1 MKAEQTENGENPT
14 NPPSEMM
21 INQLMEITG
30 IQDQQV
36 LCKALKVSQG
46 DIGHAVGLLTIQ
58 PTEVQKPGE
67 PQESGTSEETWEA
80 QKELPKDELQA
91 AIELSLQDSHSAQ
104 EEDRE
109 FHRALEASAEESA
122 ARMKR
127 KRCDAQTD
135 VCSPAD
141 WIRQDDWPV
150 GIRNVGNTCWF
161 SAVIQSL
168 FHLPV
173 FRRLVL
179 NYHLSERLL
188 EKCKSHAVSDTAS
201 PPLPSFTLQRCLT
214 LSLRQQDKRNIAFMQ
229 ELRCLFALMAGST
242 RRFVDPSAAVELLRD
257 AFRTSEAQQDVSEF
271 SHKLLDWLEDAFQLA
286 ANGKSAEDK
295 QKNPM
300 VQLFYGTF
308 VTERRQE
315 GKTFCNIEQF
325 GQYPLQVNG
334 FNNLDEC
341 LEGAMVEKE
350 IESLHSDHGV
360 TPGRERWFKT
370 LPPVLT
376 FELSRFEFN
385 TQLGRPEKIHKKL
398 EFPQIVYMDRYLHKN
413 IEWTHE
419 RRGEVKRLKEQLAVL
434 QQKLECYKNYGSGPS
449 KYPLPDMLQFVLE
462 FATTK
467 PTSVSPAEE
476 PRLATSSPT
485 PAGHAPSEVS
495 PRDDSE
501 PADADTSDVLVSS
514 VSNCQRT
521 PIYKP
526 FTQCRHAA
534 DWPLHPAPHS
544 ITDEELHFVKT
555 CLQRWRAEVEND
567 INELK
572 ASIDKITQVLEG
584 MYSDNSLCQVPYRL
598 HAVLVHEGQASAGH
612 YWAYIYDH
620 GNQRWMKYND
630 VSITESSWEELER
643 DSFGGMT
650 NASAYCLM
658 YIDDRLQ
665 HLITEHTDDETGQV
679 LRGMDALPPV
689 LRRFVQEDNRW
700 FQQELSEWEEQFC
713 QTATPQEESPPP
725 PEAPGSGPDEDQQ
738 TPVEPAPQSGPA
750 TEDAEQQGDA
760 SEPQSDQPEPEKDPE
775 SDPSENP
782 EENAAPPLE
791 SPGCP
796 SDAPAPDATDDPES
810 GPDTAQKEPP
820 SQTPDPDPETSP
832 RAPSEDL
839 GDEVEAMVGLGS
851 EVDDQPEASR
861 EAPEREEE
869 EGDEE
874 RQQEAPVRRR
884 QTESE
889 VSEVDIPNV
898 GRITVRADAD
908 GYNEEMM
915 LTPAMQGV
923 ILAIAKARQ
932 TFDKEGPEAGLIKA
946 FHEEYARLHELSQE
960 ETTLQEDPRLQHSLV
975 YFFQN
980 NASKRVIERTLL
992 EQFTDRNLSFDERA
1006 ISIMREARTKLRL
1019 IKPEDM
1025 DMDEYLEWHDDYR
1038 LFRTVFVHLLTGLEN
1053 VQNNKMREALTYLA
1067 HAYETNATLL
1077 RKGDKRGVDPSNI
1090 ALYRRKCLTEL
1101 NESASRLFCSG
1112 EESKVEEGVAIMDE
1126 AIIPCLHLMSRDLA
1140 LSQEDRD
1147 AMESIRN
1154 HWCCCL
1160 GQDMDD
1166 SLQVKLGEF
1175 LPRVLD
1181 GAAETIV
1188 LKDPPKVHVS
1198 QSHDLCSRLAA
1209 VMQSIHNTTVVI
1221 VK

>member
-1 MKAEQTENGENPT
+1 
-14 NPPSEMM
+14 SEML
-21 INQLMEITG
+21 INQLREITG
-30 IQDQQV
+30 IQDPQI
-36 LCKALKVSQG
+36 LYKALNASQG
-46 DIGHAVGLLTIQ
+46 DIGHAVGLLTTQ
-58 PTEVQKPGE
+58 TAEVQDPGE
-67 PQESGTSEETWEA
+67 PQELKTSEEAWEG
-80 QKELPKDELQA
+80 QKIRKDELQT
-91 AIELSLQDSHSAQ
+91 AIELSLQESHNA
-104 EEDRE
+104 EEEERE
-109 FHRALEASAEESA
+109 FHALEASAEENA

-127 KRCDAQTD
+127 KRCEAQNEM
-135 VCSPAD
+135 CSPAD

-179 NYHLSERLL
+179 NYHLSERIL
-188 EKCKSHAVSDTAS
+188 EKCKSHS
-201 PPLPSFTLQRCLT
+201 
-214 LSLRQQDKRNIAFMQ
+214 DKRNIAFMQ
-229 ELRCLFALMAGST
+229 ELRCLFALMVGST

-257 AFRTSEAQQDVSEF
+257 AFRTNEAQQDVSEF

-286 ANGKSAEDK
+286 ASGSAEDK
-295 QKNPM
+295 QHNPM

-308 VTERRQE
+308 VTERRHE
-315 GKTFCNIEQF
+315 KTLCNTEQF

-360 TPGRERWFKT
+360 TSGRERWFKT

-398 EFPQIVYMDRYLHKN
+398 EFPQIIYMDYLHKN
-413 IEWTHE
+413 IEQTNE
-419 RRGEVKRLKEQLAVL
+419 RRGEVKKLKEQLAVL
-434 QQKLECYKNYGSGPS
+434 QQKFEYKNYGSGPT
-449 KYPLPDMLQFVLE
+449 KYPLADMLQFVLE

-467 PTSVSPAEE
+467 PSSVSPAEDL
-476 PRLATSSPT
+476 RLAASSPT
-485 PAGHAPSEVS
+485 PASNGL
-495 PRDDSE
+495 SE
-501 PADADTSDVLVSS
+501 PNSKDNAPEDTDSPEGLVSS
-514 VSNCQRT
+514 VSSCQRT

-526 FTQCRHAA
+526 FTQCRHPV
-534 DWPLHPAPHS
+534 DCPPHPAPHS
-544 ITDEELHFVKT
+544 ITEEELHFVKT
-555 CLQRWRAEVEND
+555 CLQRWRTEVEND
-567 INELK
+567 INLK
-572 ASIDKITQVLEG
+572 ASIDRLSQKLEG

-620 GNQRWMKYND
+620 ANQRWMKYND
-630 VSITESSWEELER
+630 ISITESSWDELER

-658 YIDDRLQ
+658 YIDDRLPN
-665 HLITEHTDDETGQV
+665 LITEDTDDETGQV
-679 LRGMDALPPV
+679 LLGMDSLPPI
-689 LRRFVQEDNRW
+689 LRRYVHEDNRW

-713 QTATPQEESPPP
+713 QTAAPQGESTASAEPPNP
-725 PEAPGSGPDEDQQ
+725 GPDDTQQ
-738 TPVEPAPQSGPA
+738 TPVEPAPQSGPS
-750 TEDAEQQGDA
+750 AEEPDQGAA
-760 SEPQSDQPEPEKDPE
+760 SEPQPEPE
-775 SDPSENP
+775 
-782 EENAAPPLE
+782 
-791 SPGCP
+791 
-796 SDAPAPDATDDPES
+796 
-810 GPDTAQKEPP
+810 
-820 SQTPDPDPETSP
+820 
-832 RAPSEDL
+832 
-839 GDEVEAMVGLGS
+839 
-851 EVDDQPEASR
+851 SR
-861 EAPEREEE
+861 EAPEHAADQEVEEQQQQQQ
-869 EGDEE
+869 
-874 RQQEAPVRRR
+874 QQEEVEVPARQR
-884 QTESE
+884 QTENE
-889 VSEVDIPNV
+889 VSEVEIPNV
-898 GRITVRADAD
+898 GRIMVRADAD

-946 FHEEYARLHELSQE
+946 FHEEYSRLYELSQE
-960 ETTLQEDPRLQHSLV
+960 EATPQEDARLQHALV

-980 NASKRVIERTLL
+980 QAPKRVIERTLL

-1006 ISIMREARTKLRL
+1006 ISIMREARAKLRL

-1025 DMDEYLEWHDDYR
+1025 DMDEYLQWHDNYR
-1038 LFRTVFVHLLTGLEN
+1038 MFRTVFVYLLTGLEHY
-1053 VQNNKMREALTYLA
+1053 QHGMREALNYLA

-1077 RKGDKRGVDPSNI
+1077 RNGEKHGVDSSLI
-1090 ALYRRKCLTEL
+1090 AVYRRKCAL

-1126 AIIPCLHLMSRDLA
+1126 VVIPCLHLMSRDSA

-1147 AMESIRN
+1147 AMESIRS

-1160 GQDMDD
+1160 GQDMD
-1166 SLQVKLGEF
+1166 SLQVKLGEL

-1181 GAAETIV
+1181 GSTETVV
-1188 LKDPPKVHVS
+1188 LKDPPKVHVN
-1198 QSHDLCSRLAA
+1198 QAHDLCSRLAA
-1209 VMQSIHNTTVVI
+1209 VMESIHNTSI
-1221 VK
+1221 VAVK

>member
-1 MKAEQTENGENPT
+1 MRAEQSENGEKST
-14 NPPSEMM
+14 HSLKMLME
-21 INQLMEITG
+21 QLKEITG

-36 LCKALKVSQG
+36 LYKALKASQG
-46 DIGHAVGLLTIQ
+46 DVGHAVGLLTTQ
-58 PTEVQKPGE
+58 SVEVQDSAE
-67 PQESGTSEETWEA
+67 PQDSGTSAETWDG
-80 QKELPKDELQA
+80 QRGLPKDELQT
-91 AIELSLQDSHSAQ
+91 AIELSLQESHNAEQ
-104 EEDRE
+104 EERE
-109 FHRALEASAEESA
+109 FHRALEASAEENT

-127 KRCDAQTD
+127 KRCEAQSEM
-135 VCSPAD
+135 CSPAD

-179 NYHLSERLL
+179 NYHLSEQVL
-188 EKCKSHAVSDTAS
+188 EKCKSHA
-201 PPLPSFTLQRCLT
+201 
-214 LSLRQQDKRNIAFMQ
+214 DKRNIAFMQ
-229 ELRCLFALMAGST
+229 ELRCLFALMLGST

-295 QKNPM
+295 QQNPL

-308 VTERRQE
+308 VTERRHE
-315 GKTFCNIEQF
+315 GKTLYNIEQF

-334 FNNLDEC
+334 FSDLDEC

-350 IESLHSDHGV
+350 IESLHSDHTV
-360 TPGRERWFKT
+360 TSGRERWFKK

-398 EFPQIVYMDRYLHKN
+398 EFPQIIYMDRYLHKN
-413 IEWTHE
+413 IERTNE
-419 RRGEVKRLKEQLAVL
+419 RRGEVKKLKEQLAVL
-434 QQKLECYKNYGSGPS
+434 QQKLVCYKNYGSGPM
-449 KYPLPDMLQFVLE
+449 KYPLADMLQFVLE
-462 FATTK
+462 FAATK
-467 PTSVSPAEE
+467 PSSVSPAED
-476 PRLATSSPT
+476 PRLATSSPP
-485 PAGHAPSEVS
+485 PASHPLSEAK
-495 PRDDSE
+495 DNSE
-501 PADADTSDVLVSS
+501 PGDKDPSDGLLSS
-514 VSNCQRT
+514 VSSCQQT

-526 FTQCRHAA
+526 FTQCKHPS
-534 DWPLHPAPHS
+534 DCPPHPAPHS
-544 ITDEELHFVKT
+544 ATEEELHFVKT
-555 CLQRWRAEVEND
+555 CLRRWRAEVEHD

-572 ASIDKITQVLEG
+572 TTIDKLTQTLEG

-620 GNQRWMKYND
+620 ANRRWMKYND

-658 YIDDRLQ
+658 YIDDRLPQ
-665 HLITEHTDDETGQV
+665 LITEDTDDETGQV
-679 LRGMDALPPV
+679 LHGMDSLPAA
-689 LRRFVQEDNRW
+689 LRRYVQEDNRW

-713 QTATPQEESPPP
+713 QTATPQEESATAAGPPS
-725 PEAPGSGPDEDQQ
+725 SGVESPQQ
-738 TPVEPAPQSGPA
+738 TAVEPAPQSGPSPEELDQGA
-750 TEDAEQQGDA
+750 ALEPRSGSEEETADGDA
-760 SEPQSDQPEPEKDPE
+760 RETPEAAEDSELSPPSASPEVQ
-775 SDPSENP
+775 
-782 EENAAPPLE
+782 A
-791 SPGCP
+791 
-796 SDAPAPDATDDPES
+796 DATDSPAVSDTLEP
-810 GPDTAQKEPP
+810 GPNPAELQSQTRGLDTDLGYPPP
-820 SQTPDPDPETSP
+820 SELHVRVEVAGLTSDPPDEAEASGE
-832 RAPSEDL
+832 APGH
-839 GDEVEAMVGLGS
+839 GDE
-851 EVDDQPEASR
+851 P
-861 EAPEREEE
+861 
-869 EGDEE
+869 GDEE
-874 RQQEAPVRRR
+874 QQQQEEEKEEEAPAR
-884 QTESE
+884 QRQPENE
-889 VSEVDIPNV
+889 VSEVEIPNV

-932 TFDKEGPEAGLIKA
+932 TFDKEGPEAGLIRA
-946 FHEEYARLHELSQE
+946 FHEEYSRLHELSQE
-960 ETTLQEDPRLQHSLV
+960 EITPQEDARLQHALV

-980 NASKRVIERTLL
+980 KAPKRVIERTLL

-1006 ISIMREARTKLRL
+1006 ISIMREARAKLRL

-1025 DMDEYLEWHDDYR
+1025 DMEEYMLWHDAYR
-1038 LFRTVFVHLLTGLEN
+1038 DFRTVFVYLLTGLEN
-1053 VQNNKMREALTYLA
+1053 YQHGKTREALNYLA

-1077 RKGDKRGVDPSNI
+1077 RKGEKRGVDKALI
-1090 ALYRRKCLTEL
+1090 AVYRRKCLTAL
-1101 NESASRLFCSG
+1101 NENASRLFCSG
-1112 EESKVEEGVAIMDE
+1112 EDAKVEEGLSIMDE
-1126 AIIPCLHLMSRDLA
+1126 AVIPCLHLMSRDTA

-1147 AMESIRN
+1147 AMENIRS

-1166 SLQVKLGEF
+1166 SLQVKLGEL

-1181 GAAETIV
+1181 GSTGTVV
-1188 LKDPPKVHVS
+1188 LKDPPKVHFN
-1198 QSHDLCSRLAA
+1198 QAHDLCSRLAA
-1209 VMQSIHNTTVVI
+1209 VMESIHNTTVVA